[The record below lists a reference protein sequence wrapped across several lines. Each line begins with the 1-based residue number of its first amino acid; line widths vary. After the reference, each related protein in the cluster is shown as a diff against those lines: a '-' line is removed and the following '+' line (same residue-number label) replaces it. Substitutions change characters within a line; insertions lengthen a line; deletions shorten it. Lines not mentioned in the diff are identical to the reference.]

1 MTENWVPFEEG
12 EYIVVDAFLTT
23 PDGMAVGVEKA
34 YIEVYKGPKGLR
46 RLRGSGMIRPA
57 LMVELHEENDHL
69 DLLLDLGGKYKYR
82 LENPALHSGKVFA
95 PDVNALFQFYPSEP
109 WEKLSEPEYEEWVG
123 RLNVLNR

>member
-1 MTENWVPFEEG
+1 MTEDWVPFEEG
-12 EYIVVDAFLTT
+12 EYIVVDAFLTN
-23 PDGMAVGVEKA
+23 PEGMAVGVEKA
-34 YIEVYKGPKGLR
+34 YIEVYKGPKGVR

-57 LMVELHEENDHL
+57 LMVELHEENEDV

-95 PDVNALFQFYPSEP
+95 PDVNALFQFYPSKP
-109 WEKLSEPEYEEWVG
+109 WTKLSKTEYESQVN